1 MNHQN
6 NDAKRYFIYARKSS
20 ESEDRQMASIDSQID
35 ELTKLAEENSLNV
48 VQVFSESKSAK
59 APGRVVFAD
68 MMQRIKKGEADGI
81 ICWKL
86 NRLARNPI
94 DGGEVS
100 WMLQQ
105 NIVKHIFTYGRS
117 YYPTDNVIVMAVEL
131 GMANQFVRDLSVD
144 AKRGL
149 RSKAERGWYPSF
161 STLGY
166 IHNPLKKKGDKEI
179 IKDEERFPLVRKM
192 FDLMLSGNYTPPKIL
207 DIATNEWGLRMKNG
221 GKMARSTA
229 YRIFTDP
236 FYYGEF
242 EYPKGSGNWFQGM
255 HEPMIAR
262 DEYDRIQELLG
273 RKGNP
278 RLRTYTF
285 AFTGMIRCEECG
297 CLITAENKTKHQKN
311 GIIRHY
317 TYYHCTKRKG
327 SCKQKTIRDNE
338 LEDQIKKELDAI
350 TIPPEFRELA
360 MKIIGEDSGREFS
373 DKKTIISSQ
382 QKAYNA
388 CIEEYDGLVTMRAKG
403 QIDDETFTRKKSVL
417 EQEKKR
423 LKGLLDETDKAVD
436 DWLERAEY
444 LFNFAEVGKIRF
456 ERGTIEEKKDVLSY
470 LGSNLLLKD
479 RKLRITRKN
488 ELIAMEELAKEEKAI
503 RNRLEPLGFGSDK
516 TKLWAE
522 YAQSPMMLRGR
533 DSNPRPIGYI

>member
-1 MNHQN
+1 MNQQN
-6 NDAKRYFIYARKSS
+6 NSEIRYFIYARKSS

-35 ELTKLAEENSLNV
+35 ELTKLARENSLNV
-48 VQVFSESKSAK
+48 VRVFSESKSAK
-59 APGRVVFAD
+59 APGRIVFAD

-161 STLGY
+161 STIGY

-179 IKDEERFPLVRKM
+179 TKDEERFPLVRKM
-192 FDLMLSGNYTPPKIL
+192 FDLMLTGNYTTPKIL
-207 DIATNEWGLRMKNG
+207 EIATNEWGLRMKNG
-221 GKMARSTA
+221 EKMARSTA

-242 EYPKGSGNWFQGM
+242 EYPKESGNWYVGK
-255 HEPMIAR
+255 HEPMITKA
-262 DEYDRIQELLG
+262 EYDAIQKLLG
-273 RKGNP
+273 RRGSP
-278 RLRTYTF
+278 RLRTYAF
-285 AFTGMIRCEECG
+285 PFTGMIRCGECG
-297 CLITAENKTKHQKN
+297 CFITAENKTKHQKN
-311 GIIRHY
+311 GIVRYY

-327 SCKQKTIRDNE
+327 ACSQKTIRDTE
-338 LEDQIKKELDAI
+338 LENQINDELDAI
-350 TIPPEFRELA
+350 TIPSEFRELA
-360 MKIIGEDSGREFS
+360 MEVIRKDSGREFA
-373 DKKTIISSQ
+373 DKKTLITSQ

-388 CIEEYDGLVTMRAKG
+388 CVTEYDGLVTMRAKG
-403 QIDDETFTRKKSVL
+403 HIDEETFLRKKSLL
-417 EQEKKR
+417 EQEKQR
-423 LKGLLDETDKAVD
+423 MKGLLDETDKAVD

-444 LFNFAEVGKIRF
+444 LFHFAEVAKIRF
-456 ERGTIEEKKDVLSY
+456 EKGTLEEKKGVLSY
-470 LGSNLLLKD
+470 LGSNLFLEN
-479 RKLRITRKN
+479 RKLRIPKKN
-488 ELIAMEELAKEEKAI
+488 ELLAMEELVKEERAV
-503 RNRLEPLGFGSDK
+503 RNRLEPLDLPSDK
-516 TKLWAE
+516 PKLWAE
-522 YAQSPMMLRGR
+522 YARTKPLLRR
-533 DSNPRPIGYI
+533 

>member
-1 MNHQN
+1 MNQQN
-6 NDAKRYFIYARKSS
+6 NDASRYFIYARKSS

-35 ELTKLAEENSLNV
+35 ELTKLAGENNLNV
-48 VQVFSESKSAK
+48 VKVFSESKSAK
-59 APGRVVFAD
+59 APGREVFAD
-68 MMQRIKKGEADGI
+68 MMQRLKKGEADGI

-105 NIVKHIFTYGRS
+105 SIVKHIFTYGRS

-161 STLGY
+161 STIGY

-179 IKDEERFPLVRKM
+179 VRDEERFPLVRKM
-192 FDLMLSGNYTPPKIL
+192 FDLMLTGNYTPPKIL

-221 GKMARSTA
+221 GKMTRSTA

-242 EYPKGSGNWFQGM
+242 EYPKGSGNWYQGK
-255 HEPMIAR
+255 HEPMIER
-262 DEYDRIQELLG
+262 GEYDHIQELLG

-278 RLRTYTF
+278 RLRTYAF

-311 GIIRHY
+311 GITRHY

-338 LEDQIKKELDAI
+338 LEDQIMKELDAI
-350 TIPPEFRELA
+350 AIPPEFRELA
-360 MKIIGEDSGREFS
+360 MKVIGEDSGREFS
-373 DKKTIISSQ
+373 DKKTMISSQ

-388 CIEEYDGLVTMRAKG
+388 CVEEYDGLVTMRAKG
-403 QIDDETFTRKKSVL
+403 QIDEETFLRKKAVL

-444 LFNFAEVGKIRF
+444 LFNFAEVGKSRF

-522 YAQSPMMLRGR
+522 YAQSPMMLRR
-533 DSNPRPIGYI
+533 QDSNLRPSD

>member
-6 NDAKRYFIYARKSS
+6 NDATRYFVYARKSS
-20 ESEDRQMASIDSQID
+20 EAEDRQMASIDSQIN
-35 ELTKLAEENSLNV
+35 ELTKMAQENNLNV
-48 VQVFSESKSAK
+48 IDVLSESKSAK
-59 APGRVVFAD
+59 APGRPVFAE

-94 DGGEVS
+94 DGGEIS
-100 WMLQQ
+100 WILQQ

-131 GMANQFVRDLSVD
+131 GMANQFVRDLSTD

-149 RSKAERGWYPSF
+149 RSKAERGWYPAY

-179 IKDEERFPLVRKM
+179 IKDAERFPLVKKM
-192 FDLMLSGNYTPPKIL
+192 FNLMLSGNYTPPKIL
-207 DIATNEWGLRMKNG
+207 DIATNEWGLRMKDG
-221 GKMARSTA
+221 GKMARSTV
-229 YRIFTDP
+229 YRIFTDT

-242 EYPKGSGNWFQGM
+242 EYPKGSGNWYQGN
-255 HEPMIAR
+255 HDPMIAR

-278 RLRTYTF
+278 RLRTYAF

-297 CLITAENKTKHQKN
+297 CIITAENKKKSQKN
-311 GIIRHY
+311 GNVHHY
-317 TYYHCTKRKG
+317 VYYHCTKRKG
-327 SCKQKTIRDNE
+327 VCSQKTIRDTE
-338 LEDQIKKELDAI
+338 LEKQIKEELGAI
-350 TIPPEFRELA
+350 AIPPEFRELA
-360 MKIIGEDSGREFS
+360 MQIIGEDSGREFS
-373 DKKTIISSQ
+373 DKKTLISSQ
-382 QKAYNA
+382 QKAYKA
-388 CIEEYDGLVTMRAKG
+388 CIEEYDGLITMRAKG
-403 QIDDETFTRKKSVL
+403 HIDDETFLRKKSVL

-423 LKGLLDETDKAVD
+423 LNGLLNETDKAVD

-444 LFNFAEVGKIRF
+444 LFSFAEVGKIRF

-479 RKLRITRKN
+479 RKLRITKKN
-488 ELIAMEELAKEEKAI
+488 ELIAMEELAKEEKVI
-503 RNRLEPLGFGSDK
+503 RSRLEPLGFGSNK
-516 TKLWAE
+516 TKLQE
-522 YAQSPMMLRGR
+522 KYAQSPTMLRR
-533 DSNPRPIGYI
+533 